1 MILIDFSFNKLL
13 KPSLFN
19 PKMNMSQFGPKLSK
33 KEESTL
39 CLECGECCKRYWI
52 TLLPNELTKLANEL
66 KVTKKEF
73 LEKYCM
79 LNVKIYPKSTQG
91 VLTYPSTFFPKEIIN
106 LIKKNKFQIADS
118 FFIVPQIVLK
128 REEVVTQ
135 TFFNNQV
142 KREKRNACIFIDA
155 KNCCKAYEARPTP
168 CRLFPFIAM
177 PDLREQYPFC
187 KLYQSTQKNL
197 SIESKTYYTKVQ
209 DYFKE
214 IDKKSFL
221 SVWHYPPKKGLIFFS
236 DSELGEISLEEL
248 ITMTPK
254 KN

>member
-1 MILIDFSFNKLL
+1 MKIGEI
-13 KPSLFN
+13 
-19 PKMNMSQFGPKLSK
+19 QPKLSK

-52 TLLPNELTKLANEL
+52 TVLPTEVTKLSNELNITKR
-66 KVTKKEF
+66 KF
-73 LEKYCM
+73 LEEYCE
-79 LNVKIYPKSTQG
+79 LNVKIYPKSTKG
-91 VLTYPSTFFPKEIIN
+91 VLTYPSVFFPKEIIN
-106 LIKKNKFQIADS
+106 KIKKRNFSIADS

-128 REEVVTQ
+128 REEVLTQ

-155 KNCCKAYEARPTP
+155 KNCCRVYEARPTP

-187 KLYQSTQKNL
+187 KLYQMTEKNL
-197 SIESKTYYTKVQ
+197 SIESKTYYSKVQ

-214 IDKKSFL
+214 IDKKSFM
-221 SVWHYPPKKGLIFFS
+221 SVWHYSPKKGILFFS
-236 DSELGEISLEEL
+236 DSEIGSITLDEL
-248 ITMTPK
+248 ILMMQK
-254 KN
+254 SE

>member
-1 MILIDFSFNKLL
+1 
-13 KPSLFN
+13 
-19 PKMNMSQFGPKLSK
+19 MNISQFGSKLSK

-52 TLLPNELTKLANEL
+52 TVLPSEATKLAMEL
-66 KVTKKEF
+66 NITKKEF

-79 LNVKIYPKSTQG
+79 LNVKIYPKSTNG
-91 VLTYPSTFFPKEIIN
+91 ILTYPSTFFPTSIIN
-106 LIKKNKFQIADS
+106 LIKKKHFQIADS

-128 REEVVTQ
+128 REEVLTQ

-155 KNCCKAYEARPTP
+155 KNACSVYNSRPAP

-187 KLYQSTQKNL
+187 KLFQSTEKNL
-197 SIESKTYYTKVQ
+197 SIESRTYYGKIQ

-214 IDKKSFL
+214 VDKKSFL
-221 SVWHYPPKKGLIFFS
+221 GLWRYSPKKGVLFFS
-236 DSELGEISLEEL
+236 DSELGEITLSEL
-248 ITMTPK
+248 ITMMPK
-254 KN
+254 KE

>member
-1 MILIDFSFNKLL
+1 MNID
-13 KPSLFN
+13 
-19 PKMNMSQFGPKLSK
+19 QFGQKLSK
-33 KEESTL
+33 KEESNL

-52 TLLPNELTKLANEL
+52 TILPTEAIKLAAEL
-66 KVTKKEF
+66 KITKKEF

-91 VLTYPSTFFPKEIIN
+91 ILTYPSVFFPEKIIN
-106 LIKKNKFQIADS
+106 LIKKKSFSIPTS

-128 REEVVTQ
+128 REEVLTQ

-155 KNCCKAYEARPTP
+155 KNACAVYTTRPAP

-187 KLYQSTQKNL
+187 KLYQKTSKNL
-197 SIESKTYYTKVQ
+197 SIESKTYYGKIQ

-214 IDKKSFL
+214 VDKKSFL
-221 SVWHYPPKKGLIFFS
+221 GLWRFAPKKGTLFFS
-236 DSELGEISLEEL
+236 DSELGEITLEEL
-248 ITMTPK
+248 ITMMPK
-254 KN
+254 KE